1 MSKNS
6 CDSMKLSAN
15 PIFSDNKLKLG
26 IFGNNGKG
34 TANTLISD
42 FHRPT

>member
-15 PIFSDNKLKLG
+15 SIFSDNKLKLG
-26 IFGNNGKG
+26 IFGINGKG
-34 TANTLISD
+34 TANTLIFN

>member
-1 MSKNS
+1 MSTNS
-6 CDSMKLSAN
+6 DDNTKLSAN